1 VATAELPPINEV
13 ERVRRLGEAAR
24 WELARRKALR
34 GDVIDL
40 VLLQWPGIV
49 LDDWQ
54 KRELCEFFR
63 PEVRDC
69 FIKGNTGCGKGAF
82 TAIVVCVYFY
92 LHDDATVILT
102 RDSEATARK
111 ILLAEVKKW
120 FLRMANRPDAMIL
133 TDSIREPGAR
143 GEQHFVR
150 VSNPKSGEGFSGV
163 HGPHVLFVFDEATA
177 DVLED
182 RYSLADT
189 QATKF
194 LCLANPRTMAGNFR
208 KAFPLGSVDI
218 TQTIPGPFGLRR
230 LVTIGGQDCLNV
242 REKRL
247 EKPVAPTG
255 GIEIG
260 DRLFAA
266 GESIPEEYFEQVKPI
281 IPGQTCYDTWVGLTQ
296 NPDPHFVAC
305 FAHGRFPDEDPEKRL
320 FSSVWFADHQAF
332 HARFNNVWER
342 MKRRYRPRKILN
354 GYFPVEGAGLDV
366 AASSDGDDSCLTVG
380 GRKGIRKLFTVKFS
394 KTDKLVDWVIE
405 TFDDQFGIDI
415 TRERIPV
422 AVDVDGVG
430 KGVGDMLTRKGVW
443 VVEIH
448 SGATSEVDPLRYAN
462 KRAEAYGEFARRLD
476 LAGDYAGQVFAIPG
490 GKEGDALIEE
500 LMAHEKLFVAK
511 DATRFRVTPKSP
523 IPGVKDVI
531 SVKQKIG
538 HSPDRSDSVVYFY
551 RALQAL
557 PNRNLM
563 EWVDAGAF

>member
-1 VATAELPPINEV
+1 MATAELPPINEV

-24 WELARRKALR
+24 WELARRRALR

-40 VLLQWPGIV
+40 VLLQWPGVV

-63 PEVRDC
+63 PEIRDC

-82 TAIVVCVYFY
+82 TAIVVCLYFY
-92 LHDDATVILT
+92 LHDDAAIVLT
-102 RDSEATARK
+102 RDSESTARK
-111 ILLAEVKKW
+111 ILFGEVKKW
-120 FLRMANRPDAMIL
+120 FRRMSNRPDSVIL
-133 TDSIREPGAR
+133 GDQVIDPAARE
-143 GEQHFVR
+143 EHFIR

-177 DVLED
+177 AVLED
-182 RYSLADT
+182 RYKLADT

-194 LCLANPRTMAGNFR
+194 LALANPRTTAGNFR
-208 KAFPLGSVDI
+208 NAFPRGSVDL
-218 TQTIPGPFGLRR
+218 TQTVPGPTGLRR
-230 LVTIGGQDCLNV
+230 LVTVGGADCMNV

-247 EKPVAPTG
+247 ENPVGPIG
-255 GIEIG
+255 GIEING
-260 DRLFAA
+260 RRFAH
-266 GESIPEEYFEQVKPI
+266 GESIPSDFYELVKPI
-281 IPGQTCYDTWVGLTQ
+281 LPGQTCYDTWMGHCAKD
-296 NPDPHFVAC
+296 DPHFVAI
-305 FAHGRFPDEDPEKRL
+305 FAHGRFPDEDPLMRL
-320 FSSVWFADHQAF
+320 YSFAWFADHQAY
-332 HARFNNVWER
+332 HARFNRVWER
-342 MKRRYRPRKILN
+342 MKRRHRPRKILN
-354 GYFPVEGAGLDV
+354 GYFPIEGAGLDV

-380 GRKGIRKLFTVKFS
+380 GRKGIRGLYTVKFS

-430 KGVGDMLTRKGVW
+430 KGVGDMLARKGVW
-443 VVEIH
+443 VIEIH
-448 SGATSEVDPLRYAN
+448 SGSTSEVDPTRYAN

-476 LAGDYAGQVFAIPG
+476 LVGDYAGQMFAIPG